1 MRRSGRRQP
10 SSASMGTIIC
20 AGTVSSRAAT
30 HTRPAYR
37 CDCGTRCRAHTSNDA
52 VEGKGVDQWL
62 IATTAQLAFAAMLS
76 VLTQRAPTTAQLAF
90 AALLSVLTERAPT
103 TAQLA
108 SAALL
113 SVLTERAPTTAQLA
127 VATAHK
133 MLTKRAPTTALR
145 ARAVRLSVHA
155 VVGLNPTTLG
165 VHAPAFHPLTH
176 NVIDQLLPRAASILL
191 LEALGARALSLAM
204 PAHHLVLNL
213 KQIEWDAVR
222 AERQNGVESKSSP
235 SPTAILALARY
246 IPDISSGPLPNAAR
260 QAWAR
265 LAQCASLSE
274 RGMGVPLE
282 SDPQTQQP
290 QASP

>member
-1 MRRSGRRQP
+1 
-10 SSASMGTIIC
+10 
-20 AGTVSSRAAT
+20 
-30 HTRPAYR
+30 
-37 CDCGTRCRAHTSNDA
+37 

-127 VATAHK
+127 VATALSVLTERAATTAQLAKGALHK

-222 AERQNGVESKSSP
+222 AERQNGVESKVVERQWPTSVMLISQFVP
-235 SPTAILALARY
+235 KVTAILALADCYPRPRPLYPRY
-246 IPDISSGPLPNAAR
+246 ILRAF
-260 QAWAR
+260 
-265 LAQCASLSE
+265 AQCRAASLGTS
-274 RGMGVPLE
+274 RSMRVAFRKGNGSPFGIRP
-282 SDPQTQQP
+282 SNTTT
-290 QASP
+290 AS

>member
-1 MRRSGRRQP
+1 
-10 SSASMGTIIC
+10 
-20 AGTVSSRAAT
+20 
-30 HTRPAYR
+30 
-37 CDCGTRCRAHTSNDA
+37 
-52 VEGKGVDQWL
+52 
-62 IATTAQLAFAAMLS
+62 MLS

-127 VATAHK
+127 VATALSVLTERAATTAQLAKGALHK

-145 ARAVRLSVHA
+145 ARAVRLSVHT